1 MVITSKQ
8 VMSGVQVP
16 RFGGLDG
23 LMFRQDLPI
32 PEPALGQVRVRVIA
46 SSLNPLDQATWE
58 GQLKA
63 LRVRRPPL
71 IPGSDVSGVIDKLA
85 PGVSDWQVGDEVYG
99 FLDAAPTPQWHGFT
113 QSGAWAEYA
122 VTRAETL
129 TRKPDTLSFHEAA
142 AVPVA
147 GLTALQGVNRAALS
161 AGQSI
166 LINGASGGV
175 GSLAVQLAVNRGLMV
190 YATSSPQ
197 HHPTLKRLGVHNVI
211 DYHQVPVSQWPT
223 GLDAVY
229 DVANRL
235 SWAQKCARVRQGGS
249 VIDNLVSLR
258 GGWHRLMGGRSLSGV
273 RHRYTFVTPDAR
285 ALKQLSKQVATGE
298 LSPQVADSFQLQA
311 FQQACWWQR
320 TEKPFGKIILTP

>member
-1 MVITSKQ
+1 MN
-8 VMSGVQVP
+8 GVQMS
-16 RFGGLDG
+16 RFGRVDA
-23 LMFRQDLPI
+23 LMFRQDLPK
-32 PEPALGQVRVRVIA
+32 PEPASGQVRVRVMA

-58 GQLKA
+58 GRLKA

-71 IPGSDVSGVIDKLA
+71 IPGSDVSGVIDQTG
-85 PGVSDWQVGDEVYG
+85 PGVLDWQVGDDVYG
-99 FLDAAPTPQWHGFT
+99 FLDAAPKRQWHGFT

-129 TRKPDTLSFHEAA
+129 TRKPDTLSFEEAA

-147 GLTALQGVNRAALS
+147 GLTALQGLNRAALS
-161 AGQSI
+161 AGHTI

-175 GSLAVQLAVNRGLMV
+175 GSLAVQLAVSRGLIV

-197 HHPTLKRLGVHNVI
+197 HHATLKRLGVHRVI
-211 DYHQVPVSQWPT
+211 DYHQLPVSQSPT

-235 SWAQKCARVRQGGS
+235 SWAQKCARIHQRGS

-258 GGWHRLMGGRSLSGV
+258 GGWHRLMGGRSPSGV
-273 RHRYTFVTPDAR
+273 RHRYTFVTPDAA
-285 ALKQLSKQVATGE
+285 ALYQLSE
-298 LSPQVADSFQLQA
+298 LVTAGKLRPQVARSFQLQT
-311 FQQACWWQR
+311 FQEAYRWLA
-320 TEKPFGKIILTP
+320 TEKPFGKVILTL